1 MVPARPGARGR
12 RISGAVLGLTLLLG
26 PGLARPEAP
35 EQPALGRVEIGASAP
50 AFSLEGADGAVH
62 GPFEARG
69 RLLVLEWTNP
79 LCPFTAAAYRSGA
92 MQALQRRVRQA
103 GGVWFAVDTAARTAP
118 GWIAPKAATARLE
131 ALGATISAFLYD
143 ETGAVGRLY
152 GARATPSLYII
163 DARGAL
169 RYQGGLEAAA
179 PGEAQVRP
187 YAALALKALLDGRP
201 VRAPETRPTGC
212 PVEY

>member
-1 MVPARPGARGR
+1 
-12 RISGAVLGLTLLLG
+12 
-26 PGLARPEAP
+26 
-35 EQPALGRVEIGASAP
+35 
-50 AFSLEGADGAVH
+50 
-62 GPFEARG
+62 
-69 RLLVLEWTNP
+69 
-79 LCPFTAAAYRSGA
+79 

-131 ALGATISAFLYD
+131 ALGARISAFLYD

-169 RYQGGLEAAA
+169 RYQGALAAA
-179 PGEAQVRP
+179 AEGEAQVRP
-187 YAALALKALLDGRP
+187 YAALALKAVLGGRP
-201 VRAPETRPTGC
+201 VSAPETRATGC